1 MTKPALTGKLLRMY
15 DTVDGASVIVVV
27 AAVVVVEEYGIDL
40 RHDDDDVDRV
50 AVDDNIVALPL
61 SLPELG
67 NVVDAIVAAAA
78 AADFDL
84 LKVCW
89 LVIVV
94 VVTVAAAA
102 ADTVVL
108 VGVV

>member
-1 MTKPALTGKLLRMY
+1 MY
-15 DTVDGASVIVVV
+15 DTVDGASVI
-27 AAVVVVEEYGIDL
+27 VVVEEYGIDL
-40 RHDDDDVDRV
+40 RHDDDDDVDRV
-50 AVDDNIVALPL
+50 AVDDDIVGLRL

-67 NVVDAIVAAAA
+67 NVVDAIDAAAA

-84 LKVCW
+84 LKVFW